1 MSVSLNVP
9 AALPCRYYWHTAV
22 PAAARDIR
30 QDDPSVF
37 QFSSSGSP
45 GVTVAAQ
52 NKKRP
57 AIGAMCG
64 TAGDLA
70 YIDSR
75 GNTQMIKGMLV
86 GTYYPA
92 DIQQLLG
99 STGANIIPAETGTSA
114 GAVVSTAFKIS
125 LFWAL

>member
-22 PAAARDIR
+22 PTAARDIR

-37 QFSSSGSP
+37 QFSSTGAPLTTIPS
-45 GVTVAAQ
+45 Q
-52 NKKRP
+52 NKRRP
-57 AIGAMCG
+57 AIGVMCG
-64 TAGDLA
+64 VTGNLA

-75 GNTQMIKGMLV
+75 GNTQLITGMIV

-92 DIQQLLG
+92 DIQQLVGTTG
-99 STGANIIPAETGTSA
+99 SNIIPAETGTSA
-114 GAVVSTAFKIS
+114 GTVVSSATKIT
-125 LFWAL
+125 LFWAV